1 MATCSRTDLSSER
14 TAVSERANKRGLT
27 QLRPTTVTR
36 DYLPHA
42 EGSALIQ
49 MGNTHVIC
57 TATIANGI
65 PRWLKGAG
73 QGWITAEYGMLPR
86 STGERMRREA
96 SAGSQGGRTM
106 EIQRL
111 IGRSLRAVTDMQALG
126 ELTITVDCDVIR
138 ADGGTRC
145 ASING
150 AAVALYDAL
159 SRLRLKRHPMQKL
172 VGAISL
178 GIVDGA
184 VLMDLDYPE
193 DSNAETDMNVVMVE
207 GGGLVEI
214 QGTAER
220 FPFQRKQL
228 DAMLDLAEA
237 AIGKINGLQRQI
249 LEIDG
254 GESS

>member
-1 MATCSRTDLSSER
+1 M
-14 TAVSERANKRGLT
+14 ERAGDRGIA
-27 QLRPTTVTR
+27 QLRPTRITK

-42 EGSALIQ
+42 EGSCLIE

-57 TATIANGI
+57 TASISNGT
-65 PRWLKGAG
+65 PRWLKGSG

-96 SAGSQGGRTM
+96 AGGGGQGGRTM

-111 IGRSLRAVTDMQALG
+111 IGRSLRAVTDMVALG
-126 ELTITVDCDVIR
+126 DLTITLDCDVIR

-159 SRLRLKRHPMQKL
+159 ARLKLKKHPMRSL

-178 GIVDGA
+178 GVLQNE
-184 VLMDLDYPE
+184 VLMDLDYRE
-193 DSNAETDMNVVMVE
+193 DSSAETDMNLVMAE
-207 GGGLVEI
+207 GGGLIEI
-214 QGTAER
+214 QGTAEER
-220 FPFQRKQL
+220 PFSREQL
-228 DAMLDLAEA
+228 ERMLDLGA
-237 AIGKINGLQRQI
+237 AAVAKINELQRRV
-249 LEIDG
+249 LEI
-254 GESS
+254 

>member
-1 MATCSRTDLSSER
+1 MT
-14 TAVSERANKRGLT
+14 ERANGRGQN
-27 QLRPTTVTR
+27 QLRPTTITR

-49 MGNTHVIC
+49 MGNTHVVC
-57 TATIANGI
+57 TASIANGV
-65 PRWLKGAG
+65 PRWLKGGG

-86 STGERMRREA
+86 STSERMRREA
-96 SAGSQGGRTM
+96 AAGGQGGRTM

-111 IGRSLRAVTDMQALG
+111 IGRSLRAVTDMHALG

-172 VGAISL
+172 VAAISL
-178 GIVDGA
+178 GIFAHDI
-184 VLMDLDYPE
+184 LMDLDYHE
-193 DSNAETDMNVVMVE
+193 DSNAETDMNVVMTE
-207 GGGLVEI
+207 GGGLVEV

-220 FPFQRKQL
+220 TPFNREEMDQ
-228 DAMLDLAEA
+228 MLDLAQA
-237 AIGKINGLQRQI
+237 AIGKINELQHKV
-249 LEIDG
+249 LEG
-254 GESS
+254 

>member
-1 MATCSRTDLSSER
+1 VT
-14 TAVSERANKRGLT
+14 ERANGRGQN
-27 QLRPTTVTR
+27 QLRPTTITR

-49 MGNTHVIC
+49 MGNTHVVC
-57 TATIANGI
+57 TASIANGV
-65 PRWLKGAG
+65 PRWLKGGG

-86 STGERMRREA
+86 STSERMRREA
-96 SAGSQGGRTM
+96 AAGGQGGRTM

-111 IGRSLRAVTDMQALG
+111 IGRSLRAVTDMHALG

-159 SRLRLKRHPMQKL
+159 SRLRLKRHPMRKL

-178 GIVDGA
+178 GIFEREI
-184 VLMDLDYPE
+184 LMDLDYHE
-193 DSNAETDMNVVMVE
+193 DSNAETDMNVVMTE
-207 GGGLVEI
+207 GGGLVEV

-220 FPFQRKQL
+220 TPFNREEMDQ
-228 DAMLDLAEA
+228 MLDLAQA
-237 AIGKINGLQRQI
+237 AIGKINELQHKV
-249 LEIDG
+249 LEG
-254 GESS
+254 

>member
-1 MATCSRTDLSSER
+1 MI
-14 TAVSERANKRGLT
+14 ERAEDRAQN
-27 QLRPTTVTR
+27 QLRPTTLTR

-42 EGSALIQ
+42 EGSCLIK

-57 TATIANGI
+57 TASIANGV

-86 STGERMRREA
+86 STGDRMRREA
-96 SAGSQGGRTM
+96 AAGGQGGRTM

-111 IGRSLRAVTDMQALG
+111 IGRSLRAVTDMNALG
-126 ELTITVDCDVIR
+126 DLTITLDCDVIR

-159 SRLRLKRHPMQKL
+159 SRLRLRRHPMRSL

-178 GIVDGA
+178 GIVQGEI
-184 VLMDLDYPE
+184 LMDLDYSE
-193 DSNAETDMNVVMVE
+193 DSNAETDMNLVMSE
-207 GGGLVEI
+207 GGGLIEI
-214 QGTAER
+214 QGTAEQR
-220 FPFQRKQL
+220 PFQREQL
-228 DAMLDLAEA
+228 DKMVELGTA
-237 AIGKINGLQRQI
+237 AIAKINQLQRKV
-249 LEIDG
+249 LE
-254 GESS
+254 S